1 MIVLHIAEQ
10 DGSFFLLKN
19 DKLAGRLDICLP
31 ANLRRRVNKTKNMST
46 LPLSSP
52 VNRHR
57 LKAST
62 AIMRAMAHPL
72 RIEMIRYIDECEK
85 ACVNDIF
92 EALQIKQAVASQHLR
107 VLRQAELVYTQRQGK
122 FIFYAI
128 HYERIALA
136 VSVASTI

>member
-1 MIVLHIAEQ
+1 MNT
-10 DGSFFLLKN
+10 S
-19 DKLAGRLDICLP
+19 
-31 ANLRRRVNKTKNMST
+31 
-46 LPLSSP
+46 PLFSP

-72 RIEMIRYIDECEK
+72 RIEIIRYIDECETV
-85 ACVNDIF
+85 CVNDIF
-92 EALQIKQAVASQHLR
+92 EALAIKQAVASQHLR

-128 HYERIALA
+128 HYDRIALA
-136 VSVASTI
+136 ANIARNI